1 MGKTMGYPAIYK
13 SIPYLCCYE
22 ESGMIETELYS
33 RGYQI
38 IQPEK
43 ATRHSIT
50 AKQVRATMEN
60 IIRKL
65 SERFT
70 FQFFL
75 CSTQIMEFILMD

>member
-13 SIPYLCCYE
+13 SIPYLRCYE
-22 ESGMIETELYS
+22 ESGMIETEQGVYS

-38 IQPEK
+38 VQPEK
-43 ATRHSIT
+43 AARHSIT
-50 AKQVRATMEN
+50 AKQVRAAMEN

-75 CSTQIMEFILMD
+75 